1 MTMAEQAEVAI
12 KEAETSG
19 NTIDLIH
26 EDIARALMVRLMIF
40 RDTPE
45 KVEPFQKVLRDY
57 AVEHGLAD
65 DYFDELA
72 ESILRMETV

>member
-1 MTMAEQAEVAI
+1 MTMSEQAEIAI
-12 KEAETSG
+12 KEAESSG
-19 NTIDLIH
+19 NTTNWIH

-45 KVEPFQKVLRDY
+45 KVEPFRKVLREY

-65 DYFDELA
+65 NYFDELA